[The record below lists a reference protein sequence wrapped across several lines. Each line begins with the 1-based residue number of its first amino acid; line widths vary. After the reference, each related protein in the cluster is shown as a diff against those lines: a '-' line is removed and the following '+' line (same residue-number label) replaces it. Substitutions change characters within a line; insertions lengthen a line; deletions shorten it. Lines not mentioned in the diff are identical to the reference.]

1 MNSFTKKALSKF
13 SKLDEREKEKLV
25 KSFSDK
31 LSMMEKLVNNMQKGI
46 LLIKD
51 KKAIYYNDQLSN
63 FIEIDKDKEELS
75 HFIRDEKILS
85 FLEKSLLS
93 YKDNIEDF
101 SFQRGSEV
109 IIIEIKLL
117 EEDDDNF
124 RIVIL
129 TDVTSIRYRE
139 LKNLRANQ
147 LASFTTLTASIAH
160 EIKNPLTSISLNLQ
174 MIQRGL
180 NKNSDKKKLNSY
192 LSNSL
197 SELDRLNTI
206 VVDFLFAVKPMLKK
220 LELKDVNDIILSV
233 KDFIEKELDEKKIK
247 IYLSLKEYLPK
258 VKIDANLIRQAL
270 LNILCNAM
278 QAKNKKGSWIK
289 ISTEVT
295 KSELVITIED
305 NGKGMDDG
313 TLLKIFEPY
322 FTTKESGTGLGL
334 TVVYKI
340 IKEHD
345 GDIKVFSKLKEG
357 SKFVISLPIESSSLI
372 QIEQRE
378 NKYES

>member
-75 HFIRDEKILS
+75 DFIRDEKILS

-93 YKDNIEDF
+93 YKDNVEDF